1 MHGRVVVVGSLNADL
16 VVALPSL
23 PRPGETITDG
33 TFASHGGGKGA
44 NQAVAAARM
53 GARVDFVG
61 AVGADDLGD
70 EGLRALADEGIGVE
84 RVARMDGVPTGVAL
98 IMVDYAGENSIAVA
112 SGANAELEGEHVA
125 AALRGLLVGGSRSAT
140 RAPPNEGPVGVL
152 LLGHE
157 VSSDAVLTS
166 AHAAHAA
173 GWTIVLNPAP
183 ARTLLDELAALGPLL
198 TPNATEAAALTG
210 EDDPEAAAAALT
222 ARTGAAVLVTLGAS
236 GALLVDAGSCQH
248 LPALQVTPV
257 DTTGAGDTVN
267 GVLAAEL
274 AAGRPLAAAART
286 AMAAAA
292 RSTLATGA
300 RAGMPRRDEL

>member
-1 MHGRVVVVGSLNADL
+1 MMHGRVVVVGSLNADL
-16 VVALPSL
+16 VVTVPSL
-23 PRPGETITDG
+23 PRPGETIADG
-33 TFASHGGGKGA
+33 AFASHGGGKGA

-61 AVGADDLGD
+61 AVGTDDLGD
-70 EGLRALADEGIGVE
+70 EGLRALADEGVGIG
-84 RVARMDGVPTGVAL
+84 RVARIDRVPTGVAL
-98 IMVDYAGENSIAVA
+98 IMVDNAGENSIAVA
-112 SGANAELEGEHVA
+112 SGANAELEGKHVA
-125 AALRGLLVGGSRSAT
+125 AALQGLLGSERPA
-140 RAPPNEGPVGVL
+140 GVL

-157 VSSDAVLTS
+157 VPSDAVM
-166 AHAAHAA
+166 AGAYAAHVA
-173 GWTIVLNPAP
+173 GWTILLNPAP
-183 ARTLLDELAALGPLL
+183 ARELPSELTALGPLL

-210 EDDPEAAAAALT
+210 EDDPELAAGALAAL
-222 ARTGAAVLVTLGAS
+222 TGAAVLITLGAS
-236 GALLVDAGSCQH
+236 GALLLDAGSRLH
-248 LPALQVTPV
+248 LPAGQVTPV

-292 RSTLATGA
+292 QSTLTTGA